1 MDVVPPI
8 SPPSASRLPP
18 PPIPNGLYFSKEAL
32 LLPALHRRGSSGQYA
47 HYRVQQLLPIVSKP
61 ESDSQLAAIDKNVK
75 QAIPKG

>member
-1 MDVVPPI
+1 MDVVPLI
-8 SPPSASRLPP
+8 SPPSVPHPHPP
-18 PPIPNGLYFSKEAL
+18 MAFISL